1 MATTSNRIDDIADKL
16 HAACSDA
23 VADKTRQS
31 NEARAEINGL
41 SDDMNGVSG
50 TRLGTAVAIAAMA
63 HAENW
68 TNAEIAQ
75 AIGNVKKRASNYD
88 SSVNKTVGVFV
99 SEMKQFASPEVRASF
114 PTTLAALQA
123 AWLAEQDYIASLEGD
138 EKKNA
143 DTPIRKFKPRIYHLV
158 IECARRIKD
167 GKLVAPVCAEDV
179 VQWARENDPSFDEER
194 VAKAIAAGIA
204 KLEEHLGNFGL
215 AGVPDVK
222 LATDFLKTLKAKDLL
237 AARAR
242 MLAEAGD
249 TGEPVLDDGSV
260 AGEQPQVAGG
270 PVLIEGA
277 FDYQADALDKLD
289 QIAA

>member
-1 MATTSNRIDDIADKL
+1 MTNSTRINDIADKL

-23 VADKTRQS
+23 VGAATRDCNQK
-31 NEARAEINGL
+31 RAEINKL
-41 SDDMNGVSG
+41 SDEMSG
-50 TRLGTAVAIAAMA
+50 ISVTRFGAAVAIAAMA

-75 AIGNVKKRASNYD
+75 AIGNVKQRASNYD
-88 SSVNKTVGVFV
+88 NSTNKTVGVFV
-99 SEMKQFASPEVRASF
+99 SEMKQFASPEVRAAF

-123 AWLAEQDYIASLEGD
+123 AWLAEEDHKASLEGD

-143 DTPIRKFKPRIYHLV
+143 DLPVHKFKPRIYHLV

-167 GKLVAPVCAEDV
+167 GKLVAPTCAEDV

-237 AARAR
+237 AARAK
-242 MLAEAGD
+242 MLAEAED
-249 TGEPVLDDGSV
+249 NNAS
-260 AGEQPQVAGG
+260 GEQPAQPAVAGG
-270 PVLIEGA
+270 PTLIEGA
-277 FDYQADALDKLD
+277 FDYTQDALNNYD